1 MLPSMGSQRA
11 GHDLTTEQQQSFHH
25 CVVGSLW
32 LTGVTT
38 YTRANGRHFT
48 QQEAGALSLFPSP

>member
-11 GHDLTTEQQQSFHH
+11 GHDLTTEQQPFHR

-32 LTGVTT
+32 LTEVTT

-48 QQEAGALSLFPSP
+48 QQEVGALPLFPSP